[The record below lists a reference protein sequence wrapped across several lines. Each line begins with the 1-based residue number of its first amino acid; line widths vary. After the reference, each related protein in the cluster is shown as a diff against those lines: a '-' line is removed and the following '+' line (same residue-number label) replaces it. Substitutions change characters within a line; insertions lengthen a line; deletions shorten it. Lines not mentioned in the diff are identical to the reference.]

1 MPMKLYAHPDK
12 YLTKKMLIAA
22 NYAGLD
28 IEIPKSAGAD
38 EVGRIPVLETDGGCI
53 FSTGAIARY
62 LSRLRRDVPLYGR
75 NLLESGMIDSWTE
88 FSTNELEVPLT
99 AWVNHAQYP
108 AEVVERA
115 KADALKALGVLNN
128 HLLNFTYMVGD
139 SMTLAD
145 ISVCCAVA
153 EAFKTVLAP
162 DVRSSLGNLVR
173 WFNLCMAQTEFQ
185 KVIGKVDM
193 AAGGAA
199 APAKGKADKGS
210 PKAAPKTEAAP
221 KKGAAPKTEAKKA
234 AAPKAA
240 ATGAPASEDAIKA
253 VGDAIRE
260 LKDKLKAEGVTGKK
274 LNDHPEVTA
283 LVKQLSD
290 MKAGAAAAP
299 AAKAASSPKSAPK
312 AAPAKK
318 DDKKDDKQSDP
329 VADRKALMKKVVKEG
344 GKRGVEIEGAADM
357 GGLQFFCT
365 AVDLPDG
372 DLEFLRASLD
382 AMNEKSDPTEEE
394 RKGGSGNI
402 GKMIFSCG
410 TEQLAVAAYVPESKQ
425 KELVCKEW
433 LEKVLSMFPGG
444 KVTSSSKDVCMG
456 VVPANSDKN
465 IFPLKIREP
474 MILEANNFLRSK
486 GLFPE
491 DKDDSDELVFG
502 DDDFPSM

>member
-1 MPMKLYAHPDK
+1 MKLYAHPDK
-12 YLTKKMLIAA
+12 YMTKKMLIAA

-28 IEIPKSAGAD
+28 IEIPKNAGAD
-38 EVGRIPVLETDGGCI
+38 EVGRIPVLETEGGCI

-88 FSTNELEVPLT
+88 FSTNELEVPLS
-99 AWVNHAQYP
+99 AWMNHAQYP

-153 EAFKTVLAP
+153 EAFKTVLTA

-199 APAKGKADKGS
+199 APAAKGKADKGS

-221 KKGAAPKTEAKKA
+221 KKAAAAKPEAKKA
-234 AAPKAA
+234 AAPAA
-240 ATGAPASEDAIKA
+240 AGAPASEDAIKA

-260 LKDKLKAEGVTGKK
+260 LKEKLKAEGVSGKK

-299 AAKAASSPKSAPK
+299 AASSPKSAPK

-318 DDKKDDKQSDP
+318 EEKKDDKKSDP

-365 AVDLPDG
+365 AVEFPDG
-372 DLEFLRASLD
+372 DLEMLRASLD

-410 TEQLAVAAYVPESKQ
+410 TQQLAVAAYVPEAKQ
-425 KELVCKEW
+425 GELVCKEW
-433 LEKVLSMFPGG
+433 LEKVVSMFPGG
-444 KVTSSSKDVCMG
+444 KVTSSAKDVCIG
-456 VVPANSDKN
+456 IVPADGDKN

-474 MILEANNFLRSK
+474 MILEANNFLRKK

-491 DKDDSDELVFG
+491 DKSDSDEMVFG